1 MFGNSKKKIAALE
14 ERLATLDR
22 ERATLQQQL
31 DQARQALGNCEQL
44 SRENELAQQK
54 RHSYRQPFGQF
65 CDGVAQL
72 RGSFSKLAED
82 MEGCY
87 SLATDTAAG
96 LDHTRNVVDTL
107 ANSFSDIANAQQ
119 LTAQQM
125 DTLNSKTGEIRQ
137 FVQLIKDVA
146 DQTNLLALNAAIEAA
161 RAGEQGRGFAVVA
174 DEVLKL
180 AERTSQA
187 TSEIASLVGDVEK
200 ASSDTKQQVSEAAEQ
215 AEAYRHTGE
224 EIAVAIKKLV
234 DSSEQMA
241 TAITAGTN
249 ASFMEVVKLDHIVY
263 KMEIYKAFIGYHTLD
278 AGQLSSHTHC
288 RLGKWY
294 YEGRGHQQCRDQA
307 SYGQLDA
314 PHARVHESGKAALQ
328 AFYAADYSAA
338 SQALATMEQSSDEV
352 MSLLDRLV
360 HLGH

>member
-31 DQARQALGNCEQL
+31 EQARQALGNCEQL
-44 SRENELAQQK
+44 SRDNELAQQK

-72 RGSFSKLAED
+72 RGTFSKLAED

-161 RAGEQGRGFAVVA
+161 RAGEMGRGFAVVA
-174 DEVLKL
+174 DEVRKL
-180 AERTSQA
+180 SERTGQA
-187 TSEIASLVGDVEK
+187 T
-200 ASSDTKQQVSEAAEQ
+200 Q
-215 AEAYRHTGE
+215 
-224 EIAVAIKKLV
+224 EIAVMIREIQSGSEASRSNMEEAVERVKSGLALAEQGGESIRQIR
-234 DSSEQMA
+234 DS
-241 TAITAGTN
+241 AGG
-249 ASFMEVVKLDHIVY
+249 VVAVVNDI
-263 KMEIYKAFIGYHTLD
+263 
-278 AGQLSSHTHC
+278 
-288 RLGKWY
+288 
-294 YEGRGHQQCRDQA
+294 
-307 SYGQLDA
+307 
-314 PHARVHESGKAALQ
+314 
-328 AFYAADYSAA
+328 
-338 SQALATMEQSSDEV
+338 SQALSEQ
-352 MSLLDRLV
+352 
-360 HLGH
+360 GHASEEITRHVEQIAQAAAQNAEAAGQTSGAISELHGLTGNLRQMVSRFHV

>member
-14 ERLATLDR
+14 ERLATLDQ

-31 DQARQALGNCEQL
+31 EQARQALGNCEQL

-82 MEGCY
+82 MEGCF

-119 LTAQQM
+119 LTARQM

-174 DEVLKL
+174 DEVRKL
-180 AERTSQA
+180 AERTASA
-187 TSEIASLVGDVEK
+187 TVQIAELIDTVIQKTGEAINHADATNAKVETGVTL
-200 ASSDTKQQVSEAAEQ
+200 SREAASKVELIKGN
-215 AEAYRHTGE
+215 AE
-224 EIAVAIKKLV
+224 EISTRMGEITSSTAEQGIATNEMARSAERVNSMAQQT
-234 DSSEQMA
+234 DSS
-241 TAITAGTN
+241 
-249 ASFMEVVKLDHIVY
+249 
-263 KMEIYKAFIGYHTLD
+263 
-278 AGQLSSHTHC
+278 
-288 RLGKWY
+288 
-294 YEGRGHQQCRDQA
+294 
-307 SYGQLDA
+307 
-314 PHARVHESGKAALQ
+314 LQ
-328 AFYAADYSAA
+328 E
-338 SQALATMEQSSDEV
+338 ALATIQVLASRGDQLKALVSQF
-352 MSLLDRLV
+352 RL
-360 HLGH
+360 